1 MKHLK
6 STPVRRR
13 GSWLQSGVG
22 GHDYRNRKAED
33 RGVAITIRQGK
44 PAAHLGEDRLEQSDD
59 GEQ

>member
-22 GHDYRNRKAED
+22 GHDHRERKEEH
-33 RGVAITIRQGK
+33 RGTAIAIREGK

-59 GEQ
+59 REQ